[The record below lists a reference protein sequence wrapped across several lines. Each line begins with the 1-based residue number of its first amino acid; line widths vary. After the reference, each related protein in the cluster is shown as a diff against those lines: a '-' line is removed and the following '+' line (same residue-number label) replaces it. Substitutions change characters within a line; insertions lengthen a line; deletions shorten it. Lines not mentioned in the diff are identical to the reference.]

1 MTVGFDDLAATF
13 RVPDRGGV
21 KKTVKPIFNIMSFGD
36 GYENR
41 VSIGTDAREETYSVT
56 FTNRPIEE
64 IRAVSGFFDNRGKYK
79 NFDFTVPDSNEPSGE
94 KIIVVYCDSYTV
106 TYLNDVIGSITA
118 KFVRVYELVSG
129 TSSVT
134 VSSGNFNINEGQVKT
149 VNVSSLERGP
159 ELLYWSLDGASL
171 ADFQALNGSFNMSGT
186 TSFSQGSFDIGTLAD
201 LATEGPETFT
211 LSVREVS
218 ISGTVLAQV
227 NITIIDTSTGPE
239 TFNFVDAQDTL
250 IGAFYILQ
258 QDTDTVYVSVQNF
271 EPEDIYYEI
280 SGSDYSTSTGTI
292 SLTGDFASSSGS
304 FSITAPSTS
313 VDLTNILRL
322 RKNSVSGT
330 IVDTI
335 TLFTLAFAG
344 AQATDDQGAAIDSVS
359 IGPNTSPNYEAT
371 VYFKGTLFPIE
382 QIYWTIEGAVQG
394 VDFDQVQGSFL
405 PTGDDN
411 FSEGSFVITKQV
423 PSPEAVEFYTLNLR
437 KTGFTGEIL
446 DTVDL
451 VVETTGYVQRF
462 IIDTTESFGSYIK
475 HEGSISRV
483 FQTIISSEKVDTVD
497 PLGSYAK
504 NQGTIAREYQA
515 LTVSKETDT
524 VDPLGSYAKNQGT
537 IQQQFNQLLSTGL
550 VDNISVGGSYTK
562 NSGNIVITRT

>member
-1 MTVGFDDLAATF
+1 MTVGFEDLAFTF

-21 KKTVKPIFNIMSFGD
+21 TKSIKPIYSLTTFGD

-41 VSIGTDAREETYSVT
+41 VSIGTDAREETYSIT

-64 IRAVSGFFDNRGKYK
+64 IRAISGFFDNRGKYK
-79 NFDFTVPDSNEPSGE
+79 TFDFTVPDSNEPSGE
-94 KIIVVYCDSYTV
+94 KIVVVYCDSYTV

-134 VSSGNFNINEGQVKT
+134 VSSGNFNINEGEVKT

-186 TSFSQGSFDIGTLAD
+186 TSLSQGSFDIGTLAD

-218 ISGTVLAQV
+218 IFGTVLAQV
-227 NITIIDTSTGPE
+227 NVTIIDTSRGPE

-304 FSITAPSTS
+304 FSITAPSTN
-313 VDLTNILRL
+313 VDLTNTLRL
-322 RKNSVSGT
+322 RKDSVSGA

-344 AQATDDQGAAIDSVS
+344 AQAVDEQGAVIDSISV
-359 IGPNTSPNYEAT
+359 GPNSSPVYEAT
-371 VYFKGTLFPIE
+371 VFFKGTLFPIE

-405 PTGDDN
+405 PTGNDN

-423 PSPEAVEFYTLNLR
+423 PSPEVVEFYTLNLR
-437 KTGFTGEIL
+437 KTGFTGQIL

-451 VVETTGYVQRF
+451 IVETTGFVQRF
-462 IIDTTESFGSYIK
+462 IIDTTEFFGSYEK
-475 HEGSISRV
+475 NEGSISRV
-483 FQTIISSEKVDTVD
+483 FQTIISTEEVDTVN
-497 PLGSYAK
+497 PLGGYSN
-504 NQGTIAREYQA
+504 NQGTLLIDFQDLAVAKQ
-515 LTVSKETDT
+515 TDT
-524 VDPLGSYAKNQGT
+524 VNPLGGYSNNQGT
-537 IQQQFNQLLSTGL
+537 IQIQLSEIISTEQ
-550 VDNISVGGSYTK
+550 VDNISMRGSYTK
-562 NSGNIVITRT
+562 NSGSISITRT

>member
-1 MTVGFDDLAATF
+1 MTVGFEDLAFTF

-21 KKTVKPIFNIMSFGD
+21 TKSIKPIYSLTTFGD

-41 VSIGTDAREETYSVT
+41 VSIGTDAREETYSIT

-64 IRAVSGFFDNRGKYK
+64 IRAISGFFDNRGKYK
-79 NFDFTVPDSNEPSGE
+79 TFDFTVPDSNEPSGE
-94 KIIVVYCDSYTV
+94 KIVVVYCDSYTV

-134 VSSGNFNINEGQVKT
+134 VSSGNFNINEGEVKT

-186 TSFSQGSFDIGTLAD
+186 TSLSQGSFDIGTLAD

-211 LSVREVS
+211 LSVREAS

-227 NITIIDTSTGPE
+227 NVTIIDTSRGPE

-304 FSITAPSTS
+304 FSITAPSTN
-313 VDLTNILRL
+313 VDLTNTLRL
-322 RKNSVSGT
+322 RKDSISGA

-335 TLFTLAFAG
+335 TLFTLPFAG
-344 AQATDDQGAAIDSVS
+344 AQAVDEQGAVIDSVS
-359 IGPNTSPNYEAT
+359 VGPNSSPVYETT
-371 VYFKGTLFPIE
+371 VFFKGTLFPIE

-423 PSPEAVEFYTLNLR
+423 PSPEVVEFYTLNLR
-437 KTGFTGEIL
+437 KTGFTGQIL

-451 VVETTGYVQRF
+451 IVETTGFLQRF
-462 IIDTTESFGSYIK
+462 TIDTTEFFGSYIK
-475 HEGSISRV
+475 NEGNISRV
-483 FQTIISSEKVDTVD
+483 FQTIISTEKVDTVN
-497 PLGSYAK
+497 PLGGYSN
-504 NQGTIAREYQA
+504 NQGTLLIDFQDLGVAKQ
-515 LTVSKETDT
+515 TDT
-524 VDPLGSYAKNQGT
+524 VNPLGGYSNNQGT
-537 IQQQFNQLLSTGL
+537 IQIQLSEIISTEQ
-550 VDNISVGGSYTK
+550 VDNISMRGSYTK
-562 NSGNIVITRT
+562 NSGSISITRT